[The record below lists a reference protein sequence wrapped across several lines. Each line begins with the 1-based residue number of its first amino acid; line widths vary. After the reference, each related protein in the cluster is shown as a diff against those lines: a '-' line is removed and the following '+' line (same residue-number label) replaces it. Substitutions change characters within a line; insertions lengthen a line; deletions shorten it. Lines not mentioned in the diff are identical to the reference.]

1 MALSRVVALSALSLF
16 AIACSAK
23 TTTSPTDPSTLGTNE
38 DALTTD
44 NSDSQEAEDGT
55 EDGIENGLSGATPT
69 DTGNAVDGVDLATI
83 DAKMKVNPGLYF
95 MPAGC
100 IVSTRIAAGQ
110 WSHVF
115 TNCTGPL
122 GRVTY
127 NGTVTSTWTVSAG
140 SFQVVHAATSFTE
153 AGPNVTV
160 TFGGSRTVTYTR
172 AGSVL
177 SKHRVGSWT
186 GTLSKNAN
194 PSKTEPWS
202 HNADFTS
209 TWDES
214 SKCYTRDGSADNA
227 IGGREFGRKVTG
239 YKVCGGL
246 FACPSSGELE
256 VDRKDGSVTITIDF
270 LGGQNVEVTGPKGNS
285 IKVKIAC
292 IVE

>member
-1 MALSRVVALSALSLF
+1 MALSRVVVLSALSLF
-16 AIACSAK
+16 AVACSAK
-23 TTTSPTDPSTLGTNE
+23 TNSSSDSSTLGTSE
-38 DALTTD
+38 DALTAD
-44 NSDSQEAEDGT
+44 NSNSQEAEDGS

-69 DTGNAVDGVDLATI
+69 DTGSAVDAVDLATV
-83 DAKMKVNPGLYF
+83 DAKMKSNPGVYF

-100 IVSTRIAAGQ
+100 LVSTRIAAGQ

-122 GRVTY
+122 GKITY

-140 SFQVVHAATSFTE
+140 SLQVVHAATTFTE

-160 TFGGSRTVTYTR
+160 TFGGSRTVTYTK
-172 AGSVL
+172 AGTLL

-186 GTLSKNAN
+186 GTLSKNATAK
-194 PSKTEPWS
+194 SEPWS
-202 HNADFTS
+202 HTADFTS
-209 TWDES
+209 TWDAS
-214 SKCYTRDGSADNA
+214 SKCYTRDGSADNT

-239 YKVCGGL
+239 FKVCGGL

-256 VDRKDGSVTITIDF
+256 VDRKDGSVKIIIDF
-270 LGGQNVEVTGPKGNS
+270 LGGQNVELTGPRGNT
-285 IKVKIAC
+285 IKTKIAC